1 MGKICVKGKVRMSNG
16 NFEIYNGNLLEDNLL
31 FSISEGT
38 CKLEEHNCI
47 YYRIPSLIQTTKG
60 TLLAFCD
67 ARYDTPDDNL
77 GRISCV
83 VRRSNDCGKTWSE
96 PILVCKYPNLD
107 GKEYSNVSRTMDT
120 TALVTKSN
128 KIFTLHGQWRN
139 NTFNWSRA
147 KTIPD
152 TDWKA
157 IISMSID
164 EGSTWTNTDISS
176 LANGDIVS
184 FLGGVGT
191 GIQMENGTLVLPI
204 DVCRRVN
211 GQNKTFSSIIYS
223 LDDGQSWNMPKGY
236 AEEGTSECDIV
247 EIKNGILLLNCRRE
261 FNNRG
266 CYISNDMGETW
277 KIYSELHNGISNN
290 KNSSACQGSFIKIVL
305 SDDRQVGLLSTPK
318 NLNGGVKRD
327 NLTLYATYDFN
338 GWKEISVLY
347 KENQS
352 EVGGG
357 YSSLCNAID
366 SDNLNHLFLLQE
378 KDGDIVFRDFT
389 NLLED
394 IASL

>member
-1 MGKICVKGKVRMSNG
+1 MYKGEIVKMLKEK
-16 NFEIYNGNLLEDNLL
+16 FKIYNGNLLEDNIL

-38 CKLEEHNCI
+38 CKLEEHNCV

-67 ARYDTPDDNL
+67 ARYDTADDNL

-83 VRRSNDCGKTWSE
+83 ARRSNDCGKTWSE
-96 PILVCKYPNLD
+96 PVLVCKYPNLD

-120 TALVTKSN
+120 TALATESN

-139 NTFNWSRA
+139 NNSNWSRA
-147 KTIPD
+147 ETVPD

-204 DVCRRVN
+204 DVCRKIN

-223 LDDGQSWNMPKGY
+223 LDDGQSWNIAKGY

-247 EIKNGILLLNCRRE
+247 EIGNGILLLNCRRE
-261 FNNRG
+261 YNNRG
-266 CYISNDMGETW
+266 CYISKDLGETW
-277 KIYSELHNGISNN
+277 QIYSELHNYISNN
-290 KNSSACQGSFIKIVL
+290 KNSSACQGSFIKIIL
-305 SDDRQVGLLSTPK
+305 SNNRQVGLLSTPK

-327 NLTLYATYDFN
+327 NLTLYATYNFMS
-338 GWKEISVLY
+338 WKEISVLY

-366 SDNLNHLFLLQE
+366 SNNLNHLFLLQE
-378 KDGDIVFRDFT
+378 KDGEIVFRDFT
-389 NLLED
+389 NLLKN
-394 IASL
+394 IISL

>member
-1 MGKICVKGKVRMSNG
+1 MYKGEIVKMLKEK
-16 NFEIYNGNLLEDNLL
+16 FKIYNGNLLEDNIL

-38 CKLEEHNCI
+38 CKLEEHNCV

-67 ARYDTPDDNL
+67 ARYDTADDNL

-83 VRRSNDCGKTWSE
+83 ARRSNDCGKTWSE
-96 PILVCKYPNLD
+96 PVLVCKYPNLD
-107 GKEYSNVSRTMDT
+107 GKEYSNVSRTMNT
-120 TALVTKSN
+120 TALATESN

-139 NTFNWSRA
+139 NNSNWSRA
-147 KTIPD
+147 ETVPD

-204 DVCRRVN
+204 DVCRKIN

-223 LDDGQSWNMPKGY
+223 LDDGQSWNIAKGY

-247 EIKNGILLLNCRRE
+247 EIGNGILLLNCRRE
-261 FNNRG
+261 YNNRG
-266 CYISNDMGETW
+266 CYISKDLGETW
-277 KIYSELHNGISNN
+277 QIYSELHNYISNN
-290 KNSSACQGSFIKIVL
+290 KNSSACQGSFIKIIL
-305 SDDRQVGLLSTPK
+305 SNNRQVGLLSTPK

-327 NLTLYATYDFN
+327 NLTLYATYNFMS
-338 GWKEISVLY
+338 WKEISVLY

-366 SDNLNHLFLLQE
+366 SNNLNHLFLLQE
-378 KDGDIVFRDFT
+378 KDGEIVFRDFT
-389 NLLED
+389 NLLKN
-394 IASL
+394 IISL